1 MAPRVACNAVR
12 LFVVARH
19 AESVL
24 NLENRVN
31 GDPGR
36 PVGLTENGR
45 RQARLLGSQIAHL
58 PLQACFHTRFPRT
71 RETAAAAVGERGVP
85 MIAEPLFD
93 DIDVGDLEGETI
105 DSYRAWKR
113 RHTRRDPFP
122 GGESLDDAARRYADG
137 WAKLLA
143 TPHSSVLV
151 ICHEIPLR
159 YALNGALGSDS
170 LDGPIHELLNARPYL
185 FDEEALARA
194 VAGIER
200 LLPVADPRP

>member
-1 MAPRVACNAVR
+1 MR

-19 AESVL
+19 AQSTL
-24 NLENRVN
+24 NLERRVN
-31 GDPGR
+31 SDPSQ
-36 PVGLTENGR
+36 PVGLTDLGR
-45 RQARLLGSQIAHL
+45 EEAALLATEIANV
-58 PLQACFHTRFPRT
+58 PFDACFHTRFPRT
-71 RETAAAAVGERGVP
+71 RETAEVALAGRDVPFFVEPLLDDVDVGEFDL
-85 MIAEPLFD
+85 APLD
-93 DIDVGDLEGETI
+93 E
-105 DSYRAWKR
+105 YRAWKR
-113 RHTRRDPFP
+113 SHPRAEPFP

-143 TPHSSVLV
+143 TPHASVLV